1 MKFQHIL
8 NRLLINLSRK
18 HQTQSNQG
26 FTLIE
31 MLVVILIIGILTA
44 IAAPTWDA
52 FTSRQRLRTVNN
64 QVFQAIKTAQA
75 EAKRSKSNYLLEID
89 PAKDPPEYSIYP
101 KDTVAANK
109 IWQKLNLEGSIKPG
123 TIKVYA
129 QANGTAK
136 NTITFDHLGTV
147 KDPTLNPPTKATD
160 GFSVVVYLNNS
171 KTSSHCTIVQTLLG
185 TMRTAEKTN
194 CPTPP

>member
-1 MKFQHIL
+1 MK
-8 NRLLINLSRK
+8 S
-18 HQTQSNQG
+18 HQIFKSLTLWGVAKSTQTNKTETG

-31 MLVVILIIGILTA
+31 LLVVVLIIGILTA

-64 QVFQAIKTAQA
+64 QVFQAIKLAQA
-75 EAKRSKSNYLLEID
+75 EAKRTKQDVTLSFVQGTATEA
-89 PAKDPPEYSIYP
+89 AKYQLSTEP
-101 KDTVAANK
+101 KPVS
-109 IWQKLNLEGSIKPG
+109 LNLEGEIKAG
-123 TIKVYA
+123 TIQIYA